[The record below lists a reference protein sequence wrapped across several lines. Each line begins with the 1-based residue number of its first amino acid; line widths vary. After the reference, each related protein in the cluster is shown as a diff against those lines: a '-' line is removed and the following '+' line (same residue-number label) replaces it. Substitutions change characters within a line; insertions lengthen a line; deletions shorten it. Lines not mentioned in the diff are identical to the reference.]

1 MSCEIE
7 DLEIHKGK
15 TFTRVIRWE
24 TTPFLY
30 KAISAITK
38 AAPAVVTAT
47 AHGVPDGWRVAIV
60 SAGGM
65 REINAKY
72 NPPRPSEFHRAKKL
86 SADTLELNEVNSAG
100 FTTYTSG
107 GYVQYYTPVDLSGYS
122 ARMTIRDQVGG
133 TSLLSLTTV
142 VENGRIVLDNT
153 AKTITLTISATD
165 TALVTWSEGVYDLEM
180 VSSGG
185 VVTEILAGTIKA
197 FDEVTT

>member
-24 TTPFLY
+24 TTPFVY
-30 KAISAITK
+30 KAITGITK
-38 AAPAVVTAT
+38 AGPAVVTAT
-47 AHGVPDGWRVAIV
+47 GHGVPNGWRVAIV

-65 REINAKY
+65 REINAKHS
-72 NPPRPSEFHRAKKL
+72 PPRPSEFHRATVL
-86 SADTLELNEVNSAG
+86 TSSTLELNEVNSTD

-107 GYVQYYTPVDLSGYS
+107 GYVQYYTPVDLSGYT

-133 TSLLSLTTV
+133 TSLLSLTTEV
-142 VENGRIVLDNT
+142 GNLRIALDNT

-165 TALVTWSEGVYDLEM
+165 TALATWSEGVYDLEM
-180 VSSGG
+180 VSAGS

-197 FDEVTT
+197 LDEVTT